1 MPDKSNSLRSP
12 TDEITAD
19 DFGLLRAYL
28 AKNKVSQADID
39 QAIGTAAAG
48 RTRGEIAQALRIW
61 LRARPAA

>member
-1 MPDKSNSLRSP
+1 MSKRPSDK
-12 TDEITAD
+12 ITAN

-28 AKNKVSQADID
+28 AKNKVSQAEINK
-39 QAIGTAAAG
+39 AIGTAAAG